1 MNRKRLLM
9 RTLAILLGTV
19 VLLLLVGTF
28 ALGSIVR
35 VAAVKLGGQMLKT
48 PVAIESCRIT
58 PWNGRIVMRGF
69 SIDNPDGY
77 SSDKLAAFDELIF
90 QVSIP
95 SVLDKTQPIIINEIT
110 IRGPRIAYE
119 TKTSQPSNFDALME
133 ALKSPNATAPEAA
146 SGASEAPQDA
156 PEEPA
161 QPRKVI
167 IEHFE
172 MAGGKIS
179 YRAGL
184 LANRA
189 IPLPLPTIRLDGI
202 GAKSQGVSAVEA
214 ISEIMISTGKGIVE
228 AVADAATGI
237 GSGLKEMGK
246 TLQKLL

>member
-1 MNRKRLLM
+1 MNRKRLLT
-9 RTLAILLGTV
+9 RTLAIFLGTV
-19 VLLLLVGTF
+19 VVLLLASIF
-28 ALGSIVR
+28 ALGPIVR
-35 VAAVKLGGQMLKT
+35 VAAVKLGSQMLKT

-69 SIDNPDGY
+69 SVDNPDGY

-119 TKTSQPSNFDALME
+119 TKSSQPSNFDALME
-133 ALKSPNATAPEAA
+133 ALKSPNAAAPETPEV
-146 SGASEAPQDA
+146 ASEEPQDT

-172 MAGGKIS
+172 MAGGKVS
-179 YRAGL
+179 YRASL

-189 IPLPLPTIRLDGI
+189 IPVPLPTIRLDGI
-202 GAKSQGVSAVEA
+202 GAKSQGVSMVEA
-214 ISEIMISTGKGIVE
+214 ISEIMISTGKGVIE
-228 AVADAATGI
+228 AVTNAATGI

-246 TLQKLL
+246 ALQEMF